1 MKRLSIEDAIARLH
15 ARHSEFERELV
26 DGLNDIVPP
35 VAKMAVRKVS
45 TLKLAVG
52 MVVEQEIRT
61 KEGMLLVAK
70 AQEITLAL
78 LVKLENRAKAGQLER
93 EILVLAPV

>member
-1 MKRLSIEDAIARLH
+1 
-15 ARHSEFERELV
+15 
-26 DGLNDIVPP
+26 
-35 VAKMAVRKVS
+35 MALRKVS

-70 AQEITLAL
+70 AQEITPAL
-78 LVKLENRAKAGQLER
+78 LVKLDNRAKAGQLEK
-93 EILVLAPV
+93 EIMALVPV